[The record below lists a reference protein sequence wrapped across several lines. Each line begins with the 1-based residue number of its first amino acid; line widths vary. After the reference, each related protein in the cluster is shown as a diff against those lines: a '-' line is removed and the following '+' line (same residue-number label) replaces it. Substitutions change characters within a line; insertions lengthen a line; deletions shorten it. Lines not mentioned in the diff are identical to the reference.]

1 MKCLLIVLVAFSI
14 ISCSSEDTKNAV
26 FISGGVEFNVL
37 DIQGNDLLN
46 PQIESNF
53 NNTENIKIYFVIN
66 GEAVLFDKPNLDLP
80 KGYLIYKKENED
92 VYRMGLFVNLEGNTT
107 TTLIKWNNTE
117 TDTIKCEIERKGNYY
132 ISVSKVWY
140 NNILKYDGDGEIYF
154 EIVK

>member
-80 KGYLIYKKENED
+80 KGYLIYKI
-92 VYRMGLFVNLEGNTT
+92 R
-107 TTLIKWNNTE
+107 
-117 TDTIKCEIERKGNYY
+117 
-132 ISVSKVWY
+132 
-140 NNILKYDGDGEIYF
+140 
-154 EIVK
+154 

>member
-14 ISCSSEDTKNAV
+14 ISCSFEDIKNAV

-140 NNILKYDGDGEIYF
+140 NNVLKYDGDGEIYF

>member
-1 MKCLLIVLVAFSI
+1 MKYISI
-14 ISCSSEDTKNAV
+14 IFVFIFIVSCSSDETKNAV

-140 NNILKYDGDGEIYF
+140 NNVLKYDGDGEIYF

>member
-14 ISCSSEDTKNAV
+14 ISCSSEDIKNAV

-140 NNILKYDGDGEIYF
+140 NNVLKYDGDGEIYF

>member
-14 ISCSSEDTKNAV
+14 ISCSSEDIKNAV

-140 NNILKYDGDGEIYF
+140 NNVLKYDCDGEIYF

>member
-140 NNILKYDGDGEIYF
+140 NNVLKYDGDGEIYF
-154 EIVK
+154 EIIK

>member
-53 NNTENIKIYFVIN
+53 NITENIKIYFVIN

-140 NNILKYDGDGEIYF
+140 NNVLKYDGDGEIYF

>member
-140 NNILKYDGDGEIYF
+140 NNVLKYDGDGEIYF

>member
-1 MKCLLIVLVAFSI
+1 MKYISI
-14 ISCSSEDTKNAV
+14 IFVFIFIVSCSSDETKNAV
-26 FISGGVEFNVL
+26 FIGGGVEFNVL

-140 NNILKYDGDGEIYF
+140 NNVLKYDGDGEIYF